1 MNEVSATDRLHSISA
16 RTSPYTQIM
25 ERIEEAVADA
35 WSIAARDLGIT
46 VETDGSLIDEQ
57 GHSRRYVVHVA
68 DFGRAKGTVCSLIGS
83 TETDDGRALR
93 RLAEEAGYFWSA
105 LGRSASSVTPCSCVG
120 PGISPSSWGGP
131 RPTMPSTSHSL
142 SSRQTRS

>member
-105 LGRSASSVTPCSCVG
+105 LGEGYARYRRELFIATLDDWQWFG
-120 PGISPSSWGGP
+120 PGQPPGWYSGTPWG
-131 RPTMPSTSHSL
+131 H
-142 SSRQTRS
+142 